1 VSAKYLLIPGLL
13 ALAAGTAF
21 IALSVHADS
30 GRWSFLPGLILAG
43 GGMAFIWGPVY
54 SLATRDLRPEHAG
67 VASGVLNTI
76 QELGAVLAGAVVGAV
91 LQTQLATNLRSEA
104 IARAGALPAQAQAPF
119 VNGFSHAGSSGL
131 AVGAGQSGA
140 NLSSIAQLPASVAAQ
155 VMRIAHDVFTNAFAG
170 AMRPTLLIGVAVV
183 VVAAVAS
190 FLARATPTARAVAA
204 RAADEPAQPEA
215 AAV

>member
-1 VSAKYLLIPGLL
+1 VTSQPSARTM
-13 ALAAGTAF
+13 TASLDPE
-21 IALSVHADS
+21 A
-30 GRWSFLPGLILAG
+30 
-43 GGMAFIWGPVY
+43 VY

-91 LQTQLATNLRSEA
+91 LQTQLATNLRGEA
-104 IARAGALPAQAQAPF
+104 VARAGALPARAQAPF
-119 VNGFSHAGSSGL
+119 IDGFSHAGSAGL

-140 NLSSIAQLPASVAAQ
+140 NLSGLSQLPESVAAQ

-170 AMRPTLLIGVAVV
+170 AMRPTLLIGVGVV
-183 VVAAVAS
+183 LVAAVAS
-190 FLARATPTARAVAA
+190 LVARATPTARAVAA
-204 RAADEPAQPEA
+204 QTTDQPAEREA